1 MWSSSY
7 KHTHIQS
14 LLSGYSKHTMR
25 GCSEKLTW
33 CLDLNFSNHIT
44 PFKMQQIERTKVK
57 SFKHARG
64 FSGCCSPTQAGIPM
78 DEPLHQWNVLW
89 VVKMDW
95 GTDLGKVL
103 ALVTHPLSLS
113 CFSKW
118 LLCLVG
124 AGLQCF
130 ISTFIAVSPKYKKI
144 RCKRNFIP
152 KELQRVE
159 TVVWFT
165 SEL

>member
-14 LLSGYSKHTMR
+14 LLLGYGKHTTR

-33 CLDLNFSNHIT
+33 NLDLNFSNHIT
-44 PFKMQQIERTKVK
+44 PFKMQQMERNKVK

-64 FSGCCSPTQAGIPM
+64 FSGCCSLTSLQAGIPL
-78 DEPLHQWNVLW
+78 DECLQQWNVPW
-89 VVKMDW
+89 VVKMGW

-103 ALVTHPLSLS
+103 ALVTHPLSSS

-118 LLCLVG
+118 LLGLVG

-130 ISTFIAVSPKYKKI
+130 IPAFIAVSPKYKKLY
-144 RCKRNFIP
+144 F
-152 KELQRVE
+152 L
-159 TVVWFT
+159 
-165 SEL
+165 L